1 MPALPSLAFLLQI
14 QLSEQVQETLTTVQE
29 APIIA
34 TVITVCVLLG
44 IVLLFLEMQSKRLS
58 SMLGSWLQIRGQLNE
73 LSTDP
78 TATDLETTADRAKL
92 LKAFHQKLE
101 ERLRDVLG
109 SDQLIALSYE
119 ERLAE
124 VGRYQRPAITP
135 EATPET
141 PPTWKTRLQSLVPKQ
156 LLRRSDQP
164 PEEVTDTMM
173 NVFNR
178 GDVAGRL
185 LILGEP
191 GAGKTT
197 TLLKLAQELVT
208 QAQADAPVPVPI
220 IFELS
225 NWTQENQPIYQW
237 LGAQLKE

>member
-14 QLSEQVQETLTTVQE
+14 PLSEQVQETLTRVQE

-119 ERLAE
+119 ERLS
-124 VGRYQRPAITP
+124 RSRTLS
-135 EATPET
+135 ATCHNA
-141 PPTWKTRLQSLVPKQ
+141 
-156 LLRRSDQP
+156 RSHAGSTANL
-164 PEEVTDTMM
+164 E
-173 NVFNR
+173 NA
-178 GDVAGRL
+178 VAK
-185 LILGEP
+185 P
-191 GAGKTT
+191 GAKAIAAA
-197 TLLKLAQELVT
+197 L
-208 QAQADAPVPVPI
+208 
-220 IFELS
+220 
-225 NWTQENQPIYQW
+225 
-237 LGAQLKE
+237 